1 MKINNV
7 STKTSAKTIAIAS
20 LSCVILTVIILI
32 CYFTTTQVECSVSNF
47 INWYISTF
55 NNTRESMSD
64 DKWTTWVLF
73 VIIPLAIYGWLVLT
87 IWQRHLALKEFN
99 SKLNLKSVEF
109 LQGRINFN
117 FNQPQ
122 CNIVCSYN
130 DIEKLKMIV
139 HTIQV
144 RTKNG
149 SYPAVSEIELQFSIL
164 NNKTFVIKNTPN
176 NIMNFIYS
184 IIDYSRGMQNF
195 SYRFAG
201 YMEIKNIKEKIE
213 DYLHKGFK
221 QILSNSQESSFKT
234 LSIIFFIIATM
245 FLFSFAD
252 GLEDAVKSGF
262 WPILIIPSVFAIV
275 SFVFDFILI
284 ADKIKERNHK
294 I

>member
-7 STKTSAKTIAIAS
+7 STKTSAKTISIAS
-20 LSCVILTVIILI
+20 LSCVLFTAIILI
-32 CYFTTTQVECSVSNF
+32 CYFTTTQVEYSISNF
-47 INWYISTF
+47 INWYVLTF
-55 NNTRESMSD
+55 NNAQESMSE
-64 DKWTTWVLF
+64 DKWIAW
-73 VIIPLAIYGWLVLT
+73 IIFIFTPLTIYGWLVLA

-130 DIEKLKMIV
+130 DIEKLKMII

-184 IIDYSRGMQNF
+184 VINYSRGMQNF

-201 YMEIKNIKEKIE
+201 YMEIKEIKEKIE

-221 QILSNSQESSFKT
+221 QILSNSQENCFKF
-234 LSIIFFIIATM
+234 LSIIFFIIAM
-245 FLFSFAD
+245 VFLFLFKD
-252 GLEDAVKSGF
+252 GLEENIKSGMWF
-262 WPILIIPSVFAIV
+262 ILIPPGFFGII
-275 SFVFDFILI
+275 SFVLDFILI
-284 ADKIKERNHK
+284 ADKIKERKHK